1 MILCPGM
8 EFLFCHLIRFPA
20 VAICGYYFMPCF
32 VRLRYL
38 FGLDVPVGVR
48 RSKELLEVNLIVF
61 SVHIMLFGR
70 ALAQSNLLSLR
81 FLIL

>member
-1 MILCPGM
+1 
-8 EFLFCHLIRFPA
+8 
-20 VAICGYYFMPCF
+20 MPCF

-48 RSKELLEVNLIVF
+48 RNKKLLGVNLIVF
-61 SVHIMLFGR
+61 GVHIMLFGL

>member
-1 MILCPGM
+1 
-8 EFLFCHLIRFPA
+8 
-20 VAICGYYFMPCF
+20 MPCF

-48 RSKELLEVNLIVF
+48 RSKKLLGVNLIVF
-61 SVHIMLFGR
+61 GVHIMLFGL

>member
-1 MILCPGM
+1 
-8 EFLFCHLIRFPA
+8 
-20 VAICGYYFMPCF
+20 MPCF

-48 RSKELLEVNLIVF
+48 RSKELLGVNLIVF
-61 SVHIMLFGR
+61 SVHIMLFGL

-81 FLIL
+81 FFIL

>member
-20 VAICGYYFMPCF
+20 VAICGYYFMPYF
-32 VRLRYL
+32 VCLRYL

-70 ALAQSNLLSLR
+70 ALAQTNLLSLR